1 MNPRD
6 PDPHLVQ
13 MLRVMVLLASAG
25 FLATNRS
32 RRIHGIFG
40 SWFRRRAGMGQ
51 DWGQKVTGGSFL
63 LPVSGAGS
71 IVTRRSNFLQ
81 AALPLALA

>member
-32 RRIHGIFG
+32 RRIRGIFG
-40 SWFRRRAGMGQ
+40 SWFRRARMGQ
-51 DWGQKVTGGSFL
+51 DWGRKVTGGSFL

-71 IVTRRSNFLQ
+71 IVTLRSNFLQ
-81 AALPLALA
+81 VTLPLALA